1 VWLHRIYVVS
11 RDMCVFV
18 CVTQKGVVHRDVK
31 LENILLDGRGN
42 AKVLGFLFFIY

>member
-1 VWLHRIYVVS
+1 
-11 RDMCVFV
+11 VFV

-42 AKVLGFLFFIY
+42 AKVLGFLFFIYWKTRYVEHSFIICW